1 MPRNIRAEAA
11 SCYFSSGPV
20 SQEWWDI
27 GASEWTRGPEPG
39 DTVNFNNKDIYV
51 DVNIDLRQLSV
62 SGSANLLYVSTGC
75 LVHSGSLFIN
85 YNAGIVHLHGGTV
98 DNNYGTVYAY
108 RPSCAINQNQS
119 GGTVYL
125 LSRQGARVGGYGV
138 VIPRV
143 PLMVWT

>member
-1 MPRNIRAEAA
+1 MPRNIRAEAET
-11 SCYFSSGPV
+11 CYFSSGPV

-62 SGSANLLYVSTGC
+62 TGQPNALYVSSGRV
-75 LVHSGSLFIN
+75 VHSDSLYIN
-85 YNAGIVHLHGGTV
+85 YNYGIVHLHGGTV
-98 DNNYGTVYAY
+98 NNNYGTLYAY
-108 RPSCAINQNQS
+108 DLGCIINNNH
-119 GGTVYL
+119 GPVYL
-125 LSRQGARVGGYGV
+125 LSRQGARVGGSGR

>member
-1 MPRNIRAEAA
+1 MPRNILAQAGT
-11 SCYFSSGPV
+11 CYFSSGPD
-20 SQEWWDI
+20 QLQWWDI
-27 GASEWTRGPEPG
+27 GASEWTYGPEPG
-39 DTVNFNNKDIYV
+39 DTVDFNSRNIYV

-62 SGSANLLYVSTGC
+62 TGQPNALYIPSGRV
-75 LVHSGSLFIN
+75 VHSGSLFIY
-85 YNAGIVHLHGGTV
+85 YNGGIVHLHGGTV

-108 RPSCAINQNQS
+108 RPSCAINRNQF

-125 LSRQGARVGGYGV
+125 LSRQGAYVGSGQ